1 MKILVAGYYG
11 CGNLGD
17 DALLQAFYQ
26 GLAGTNIEIVAM
38 AGNPERL
45 QRAIGVRA
53 IPRREMHFLKKE
65 METSS
70 ALVFAGG
77 GILQDVTSYFSLRY
91 YAGLIQQAKRMKKPV
106 MMLAQGVGPVTSM
119 LGKSAANAALRQVD
133 LLTVRDSMS
142 AGAARALGYRGP
154 IEVTADLAWL
164 LRPAESSASEFAVGS
179 MKAVAVSA
187 RPWKG
192 EKGLAKVFGEFA
204 QILFRNG
211 FVPVLLEMDH
221 EMDRALLDEIAK
233 LHGGRC
239 PDIRNLHTP
248 SEMMARIARTHAVVA
263 MRLHAGIFAA
273 KSGIPPLMIAYDPKV
288 VAMAEQLG
296 LPAPIPL
303 QGITA
308 QRLWS
313 AFEALERDRASIT
326 RTMTERVNE
335 MVALAQR
342 NLDILKGR
350 LQAQEAT
357 G

>member
-1 MKILVAGYYG
+1 MKVLVAGYYG

-26 GLAGTNIEIVAM
+26 GLAGTNIQVVAM

-45 QRAIGVRA
+45 QRAVGVRA
-53 IPRREMHFLKKE
+53 IPRREMQYFKKE
-65 METSS
+65 MESSS

-91 YAGLIQQAKRMKKPV
+91 YAGLIQQAKKMKKPV

-119 LGKSAANAALRQVD
+119 LGKSAATAALRQVD

-142 AGAARALGYRGP
+142 AGAARALGYRGH

-164 LRPAESSASEFAVGS
+164 LQPAESSATEFAVGS
-179 MKAVAVSA
+179 MKAVAVSV

-204 QILFRNG
+204 QMLFRNG

-221 EMDRALLDEIAK
+221 EMDRALLDEIAN

-248 SEMMARIARTHAVVA
+248 SEMMARIARTHGVVA

-273 KSGIPPLMIAYDPKV
+273 KSGIAPLMVAYDPKV
-288 VAMAEQLG
+288 TAMAEQVG

-326 RTMTERVNE
+326 RTMQERVDA
-335 MVALAQR
+335 MVALATR

-350 LQAQEAT
+350 LQAQEAA

>member
-17 DALLQAFYQ
+17 DALLQAFHQ
-26 GLAGTNIEIVAM
+26 GLAGTNIEVVAM

-45 QRAIGVRA
+45 QRAIGVRS
-53 IPRREMHFLKKE
+53 IPRREMQFFRRELE
-65 METSS
+65 SS
-70 ALVFAGG
+70 AALVFAGG

-91 YAGLIQQAKRMKKPV
+91 YAGLIQQAKKMKKPV
-106 MMLAQGVGPVTSM
+106 MMLAQGIGPVTSV
-119 LGKSAANAALRQVD
+119 LGKSAANAALKQVD

-142 AGAARALGYRGP
+142 AGAARALGYRGH

-164 LRPAESSASEFAVGS
+164 LQPAESSASEFAIGS

-192 EKGLAKVFGEFA
+192 EKGLAKLFGDFA
-204 QILFRNG
+204 QMLFRNG

-221 EMDRALLDEIAK
+221 EMDRTLLDEIAK

-248 SEMMARIARTHAVVA
+248 SEMLARVARTHAVVA

-288 VAMAEQLG
+288 TAMAEQVG
-296 LPAPIPL
+296 VPAPIPL
-303 QGITA
+303 QGITP

-313 AFEALERDRASIT
+313 AFEALEQDRASIT
-326 RTMTERVNE
+326 RTMMERVDA
-335 MVALAQR
+335 MVALARR

-350 LQAQEAT
+350 LQVPGAT
-357 G
+357 S

>member
-1 MKILVAGYYG
+1 VKILVAGYYG

-17 DALLQAFYQ
+17 DALLQALYQ
-26 GLAGTNIEIVAM
+26 NLAGTNIEVVAM

-53 IPRREMHFLKKE
+53 IPRREVQYFKKE
-65 METSS
+65 MKSS
-70 ALVFAGG
+70 AALVFAGG

-91 YAGLIQQAKRMKKPV
+91 YTGLIQQAKKMKKPV
-106 MMLAQGVGPVTSM
+106 MMIAQGVGPVTSV

-142 AGAARALGYRGP
+142 AGAARALGYPGHV
-154 IEVTADLAWL
+154 EVTADLAWL
-164 LRPAESSASEFAVGS
+164 LQAAESSAAEFSVGS

-204 QILFRNG
+204 QMLFRNG

-248 SEMMARIARTHAVVA
+248 SEMMARVARTHGVVA

-273 KSGIPPLMIAYDPKV
+273 KSGIAPLMIAYDPKV
-288 VAMAEQLG
+288 TAMAEQIG
-296 LPAPIPL
+296 IPAPVPL

-313 AFEALERDRASIT
+313 AFEALERDRRSIT
-326 RTMTERVNE
+326 RTMTERADA
-335 MVALAQR
+335 MVALARR
-342 NLDILKGR
+342 NVDILKR
-350 LQAQEAT
+350 QLSLQA
-357 G
+357 